1 MMYLTVD
8 LAATFGFKFVV
19 LSFFLWVMI
28 KIQGLQYELLPVIG
42 SALLAAGLDM
52 IPLGGHYF
60 AVPVLYFCIWK
71 ITRASLYP
79 EAVFTVVLSYA
90 CMYCLTFIL
99 AAYAPVPSLYTAS
112 RHDDNFDDQTN
123 TPAIADVQATDQV
136 RVAQAPPKPS
146 VSKDKVAANISVK
159 GVSHVGNDAMV
170 TIQYGKKSYIIS
182 LGEATTISTD
192 QGMTAV
198 HFVKASDNDVTLSI
212 KGQEVK
218 YALK

>member
-1 MMYLTVD
+1 MTYLAVD

-52 IPLGGHYF
+52 IPLGGHYI

-71 ITRASLYP
+71 ITRTSLYP

-90 CMYCLTFIL
+90 LMYMVTMIL
-99 AAYAPVPSLYTAS
+99 LAYAPMPSLHTANG
-112 RHDDNFDDQTN
+112 HDYNFDDQTN
-123 TPAIADVQATDQV
+123 TPAIADMQTTNQVQ
-136 RVAQAPPKPS
+136 VAPPPPKPS
-146 VSKDKVAANISVK
+146 VLKDKIAANISIK

-182 LGEATTISTD
+182 LGEGTTISTD

-198 HFVKASDNDVTLSI
+198 HFVKASDKEVTLSI